1 MSLFI
6 FLEKWLKNTFFLCF
20 FLQSINGNSQNN
32 NFKPTNDEF
41 AMEFLRL
48 VDSARTAQHGA
59 RVRGKFDK
67 STKKWIKVITPFEN
81 TIDSAASLACA
92 HNNRYFY
99 NLVANQHMD
108 PLIIGHANKAEIHGH
123 KYTGTDTLLRTF
135 DDRCKYYTD
144 SSFFVYGECVW
155 GGYTTHPKYKNLNS
169 IELAR
174 YAFNVFMES
183 KEGHREILMA
193 TAHTTLGINLMID
206 PEWKRFYITLVTG
219 TRK

>member
-1 MSLFI
+1 MKKIIAIAFFAI
-6 FLEKWLKNTFFLCF
+6 FSSTAF
-20 FLQSINGNSQNN
+20 SQNYD
-32 NFKPTNDEF
+32 FKPTNEEF
-41 AMEFLRL
+41 SKEFLRL

-59 RVRGKFDK
+59 RVRGGFDK
-67 STKKWIKVITPFEN
+67 TLKKNVQVKTPFEN

-108 PLIIGHANKAEIHGH
+108 PLIIGHANKPEIHGH

-135 DDRCKYYTD
+135 DDRCKYYAD

-155 GGYTTHPKYKNLNS
+155 GGYTTHPKYKKLNS

-174 YAFNVFMES
+174 YAFNIFMES

-193 TAHTTLGINLMID
+193 TAHTTLGIDLMID
-206 PEWKRFYITLVTG
+206 PEWKRFYITIVTG
-219 TRK
+219 SIKKAKN